1 MLPGGDQVLP
11 GGDPPKAEKGTTGL
25 FEEATEKECDS
36 VVPGMREASSRKMH
50 QHSTSKAV
58 YYPLLVVLMCLT
70 SPSSSSVD
78 TGYDKATHF
87 VRALSML
94 YVFMEALENHLKQ
107 KMYAE
112 AIFYSS

>member
-11 GGDPPKAEKGTTGL
+11 GGDPPKAEKGPKGP

-94 YVFMEALENHLKQ
+94 YVFMTRSWK
-107 KMYAE
+107 
-112 AIFYSS
+112 II